1 MLRPAQDLGTD
12 ANENIKVPGHA
23 RRRNP
28 ENAAPGAACCAPTE
42 NAFLE
47 ILPMHLP
54 EPIHLWALF
63 AAGHGLHVMKR
74 ASLSTVS
81 RISGTKSRAQWMRTN
96 ALNLAI
102 RFFVNAA
109 AFSYWIAHPDA
120 ATHVIGSIGVPMNL
134 TFEPGHATAA
144 MFGLSGDSLI
154 DWAAA
159 KVPFLQKEIPA
170 SD

>member
-1 MLRPAQDLGTD
+1 MH
-12 ANENIKVPGHA
+12 I
-23 RRRNP
+23 P
-28 ENAAPGAACCAPTE
+28 ENA
-42 NAFLE
+42 
-47 ILPMHLP
+47 
-54 EPIHLWALF
+54 HLWALF

-74 ASLSTVS
+74 ASLSATS
-81 RISGTKSRAQWMRTN
+81 RLSGTKSRAEWVRTN
-96 ALNLAI
+96 ALTLAI

-120 ATHVIGSIGVPMNL
+120 ATHVIGAVGVPMNL

-144 MFGLSGDSLI
+144 MFGLSGDSLV

-170 SD
+170 VNNADS